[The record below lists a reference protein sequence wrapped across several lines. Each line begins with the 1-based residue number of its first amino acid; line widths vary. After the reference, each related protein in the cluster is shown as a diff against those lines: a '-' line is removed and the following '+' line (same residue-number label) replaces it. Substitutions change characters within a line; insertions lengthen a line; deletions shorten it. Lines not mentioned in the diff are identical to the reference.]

1 MNQLT
6 CDSYPWI
13 VEIKSLVVV
22 MVVGISE
29 SFFNRIKINNINLY
43 CQNPL
48 LVFTASYQKI
58 FLFNNK

>member
-48 LVFTASYQKI
+48 LVFTASYQKF